1 MTSPLTATATPQAA
15 PVVAGVAALLFA
27 DLNASPT
34 ALRQNA
40 VADGIKQAITG
51 SSATFAAPADA
62 AKLNGGHGGIVSV
75 PAALAA
81 FRASRT
87 YAAVQRSSI
96 SATVV
101 AAVAGLVAGIV
112 ATLLGVLLV
121 MQAHRLSERRRVRAT
136 AGLVDGT

>member
-1 MTSPLTATATPQAA
+1 MLPQAA

-27 DLNASPT
+27 DLNASP
-34 ALRQNA
+34 ASLRQNA

-51 SSATFAAPADA
+51 SSSGFGAPADA
-62 AKLNGGHGGIVSV
+62 SKLNGGHGGIVSV

-87 YAAVQRSSI
+87 YSAVQRSSI

-112 ATLLGVLLV
+112 ATLFGVLLV
-121 MQAHRLSERRRVRAT
+121 MQARRLSDRRRIRAQ
-136 AGLVDGT
+136 AGLVDGA